1 MRTRILLNLALI
13 FISLEGISQNVG
25 IGTTTPLAKLQV
37 KGSADVSQLL
47 VDANATQSN
56 SNPLIKLRNSS
67 GSDLLWLHSDNSS
80 NSFVGSNTGRF
91 NEAVNGA
98 TGNSFFG
105 SFSADSNTTGANNT
119 ALGREA
125 LQSNNAGDNAT
136 AIGYQAMQYTNSASG
151 SFSNT
156 NIAVGYQALRG
167 SLIPASNTGTGN
179 TAIGYQ
185 TMLNNSTGFNNTA
198 YGRSTLI
205 SNTGGD
211 NNTAIGY
218 QSLNDNTTGLNNT
231 ASGFQSLFN
240 NADGDRNTAY
250 GASALL
256 SNQAGNNGTAFGYGA
271 MSLVNNQATSF
282 TNTNAAFGYEALRG
296 SVSASANTGVGNS
309 ATGYQAL
316 YSNSSGDY
324 NTAMGYHSLYTNS
337 TGNRNTGFGYLSLND
352 NSTGSQNTSTGWQTL
367 NSNTTGEDN
376 TASGANTM
384 RFSSTGSRNTAY
396 GVYALRE
403 NVAGSNG
410 TAIGYNALALYNN
423 SNVPFT
429 NFNTAIGYE
438 AYMGGAA
445 SAEFNIGNHNTA
457 VGHQALRNNLS
468 GNYNVAMGSYALQF
482 INTGSFNT
490 GIGMYTLF
498 DSGADNLT
506 ALGYSAGS
514 AFSNWSGCTFLGYNS
529 ESNANT
535 YDNAMSIGNGAIV
548 TGSDRVRVGNTNVTS
563 IGGQVGWTTFSDGRF
578 KKNVI
583 ENIPGLDFILKLR
596 PVSYTTDI
604 IALNRFIGAD
614 EIRKIKESRGEKIES
629 DKPGYQQGIQHTG
642 FIAQEVEAAAKQ
654 LGFLFSGIDVPANDK
669 SPYGIRYAE
678 FVVPLVKAVQE
689 QQKIIEEQTR
699 KNIQLQ
705 IQFENILKEL
715 ELLKSKI
722 K

>member
-1 MRTRILLNLALI
+1 MCMLLHSLAQA
-13 FISLEGISQNVG
+13 QNVG
-25 IGTTTPLAKLQV
+25 IGTNTPAAKLHIR
-37 KGSADVSQLL
+37 GSADTTQLFI
-47 VDANATQSN
+47 DANAAQAN
-56 SNPLIKLRNSS
+56 SHPLLKFRNST
-67 GSDLLWLHSDNSS
+67 GADLLWIHSDNNT
-80 NSFVGSNTGRF
+80 NSFVGYNTGRF
-91 NEAVNGA
+91 NNAVGGG

-105 SFSADSNTTGANNT
+105 SQAADSNATGVNNT
-119 ALGREA
+119 AIGREA

-136 AIGYQAMQYTNSASG
+136 AIGSQAMQYTNNTAS

-167 SLIPASNTGTGN
+167 SLTPASNTGTGN

-185 TMLNNSTGFNNTA
+185 SMLNNSAGFNNTA

-231 ASGFQSLFN
+231 AAGYQSLFN
-240 NADGDRNTAY
+240 NVDGDRNTAF

-256 SNQAGNNGTAFGYGA
+256 SNQGGNNGTAVGYGA
-271 MSLVNNQATSF
+271 MSLVNNQLTSF
-282 TNTNAAFGYEALRG
+282 TNTSVAFGYEALRG

-309 ATGYQAL
+309 AVGYQAL
-316 YSNSSGDY
+316 YSNSSGDN
-324 NTAMGYHSLYTNS
+324 NTATGYHSLFANN
-337 TGNRNTGFGYLSLND
+337 TGNRNAGFGYLVLND
-352 NSTGSQNTSTGWQTL
+352 NTTGSQNTATGWQTL

-384 RFSSTGSRNTAY
+384 RFSSTGSRNTAL

-403 NVAGSNG
+403 CVAGSNG

-429 NFNTAIGYE
+429 NFNTAIGFE
-438 AYMGGAA
+438 AYMGGAL
-445 SAEFNIGNHNTA
+445 SAEFNTGNHNTA

-468 GNYNVAMGSYALQF
+468 GYYNVGIGSYALQF
-482 INTGSFNT
+482 INTGSYNT
-490 GIGMYTLF
+490 GVGMYTLF

-535 YDNAMSIGNGAIV
+535 YDNAMAIGNGAIV

-578 KKNVI
+578 KKNVT

-604 IALNRFIGAD
+604 TALNQFIGAD
-614 EIRKIKESRGEKIES
+614 EIRKIKESRGEKIS
-629 DKPGYQQGIQHTG
+629 VSKAGYQESIRHSG
-642 FIAQEVEAAAKQ
+642 FIAQEVETAAMQ
-654 LGFLFSGIDVPANDK
+654 LGFSFSGIDVPINDK

-689 QQKIIEEQTR
+689 QQKIIEEQAK
-699 KNIQLQ
+699 KNNQLQ
-705 IQFENILKEL
+705 VQVELILKEL